1 MPNRWLH
8 PHLNKIWVV
17 SDANDMDTAI
27 YLATAAITI
36 AWAVWTY
43 LLWADRAG
51 FPEDSSW
58 RFLLFVSPTVFFI
71 VTALAGLD
79 EILYLRLD
87 IIGILALDC
96 LTLICVII
104 LLVAYYV
111 LRRKSGK
118 AYRFILLFYSV
129 GAAFITT
136 LSHLIKLSPT
146 MLLMVYNW
154 IQQATQIQFFKFAW
168 VGLNPQSGDADLVGM
183 LNKILIAVFSYIPI
197 AMVRFIYNTH
207 QRRQFLRQ
215 IDDLKNRIESL
226 EKKQ

>member
-1 MPNRWLH
+1 
-8 PHLNKIWVV
+8 VGG
-17 SDANDMDTAI
+17 ANDMATAI

-36 AWAVWTY
+36 VWAVWTY

-51 FPEDSSW
+51 FQEDSSW
-58 RFLLFVSPTVFFI
+58 RFLLFVGPTVFFI

-96 LTLICVII
+96 LTVICVIV
-104 LLVAYYV
+104 LVVVYYI
-111 LRRKSGK
+111 LRRKTGK

-129 GAAFITT
+129 GAALITA

-183 LNKILIAVFSYIPI
+183 LNKIVIAVFSYIPI
-197 AMVRFIYNTH
+197 AMVRFFYNTH
-207 QRRQFLRQ
+207 QRRRFLRQ
-215 IDDLKNRIESL
+215 VDELKNRIETL
-226 EKKQ
+226 EKKQK

>member
-1 MPNRWLH
+1 
-8 PHLNKIWVV
+8 
-17 SDANDMDTAI
+17 MDTAI

-36 AWAVWTY
+36 LWAVWTY

-58 RFLLFVSPTVFFI
+58 RFLLFVGPTVFFI

-87 IIGILALDC
+87 IIGILVLDC
-96 LTLICVII
+96 LILICVVVLVLVYYI
-104 LLVAYYV
+104 L
-111 LRRKSGK
+111 RKKSGK
-118 AYRFILLFYSV
+118 PYRIILLFYAAG
-129 GAAFITT
+129 GALISA

-154 IQQATQIQFFKFAW
+154 IQQASQIQFFKFAW
-168 VGLNPQSGDADLVGM
+168 VGINPQSGDTDLVSM
-183 LNKILIAVFSYIPI
+183 LNKIVIAVFSYIPI

-215 IDDLKNRIESL
+215 IDELKSRIESL